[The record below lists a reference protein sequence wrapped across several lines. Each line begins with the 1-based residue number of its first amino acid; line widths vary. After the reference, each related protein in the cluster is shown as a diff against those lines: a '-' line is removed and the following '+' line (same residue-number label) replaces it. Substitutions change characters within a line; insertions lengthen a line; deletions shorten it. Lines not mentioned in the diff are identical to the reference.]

1 MKQILNEILE
11 DLIIEKIERDLR
23 EVINEE
29 LGIATDMTILK
40 NKIYNA
46 IEEALKNTKSKII
59 ADGTGLKE
67 VLNS

>member
-29 LGIATDMTILK
+29 PGVATEVTILK
-40 NKIYNA
+40 NKV
-46 IEEALKNTKSKII
+46 S
-59 ADGTGLKE
+59 
-67 VLNS
+67 

>member
-29 LGIATDMTILK
+29 LGVATEVTILK
-40 NKIYNA
+40 SELPLPK
-46 IEEALKNTKSKII
+46 
-59 ADGTGLKE
+59 GRGFRHC
-67 VLNS
+67 